1 MKRDKKPEKEKIVRK
16 DKVTFLHSLKFRI
29 SLLTAG
35 AVIIVAVIILA
46 LVIPEA
52 KSTLLDQTKSY
63 LHDVTVSN
71 GATLEMMRKQI
82 KLKDPET
89 LKNSFQNVGLDGIES
104 SYAYVVTADGTMQYH
119 PTADKIGKR
128 MQ

>member
-1 MKRDKKPEKEKIVRK
+1 MKRDKKPKKEKIVRN
-16 DKVTFLHSLKFRI
+16 DRVTFLHSLKFRM

-35 AVIIVAVIILA
+35 AVIIAAVIILA

-52 KSTLLDQTKSY
+52 KSTLLDQTKNY

-82 KLKDPET
+82 KLKDPEA
-89 LKNSFQNVGLDGIES
+89 LKDSFQNVGLDGIDS
-104 SYAYVVTADGTMQYH
+104 SYA
-119 PTADKIGKR
+119 
-128 MQ
+128 